1 MRIPIFI
8 SATVVLLSL
17 VIPLIHYFT
26 FDKEIYMRDIQSYTQ
41 MTSLSS
47 IAYSVSWFEPRVRRF
62 ESSINRETP
71 QLPSQDRLIFVYG
84 DTDVE

>member
-1 MRIPIFI
+1 MKIPIFFS
-8 SATVVLLSL
+8 SAIVLLTF
-17 VIPLIHYFT
+17 VISVTHYIT
-26 FDKEIYMRDIQSYTQ
+26 FDRERYMRDILNYTQ

-71 QLPSQDRLIFVYG
+71 QLPPQDRLIFIYG
-84 DTDVE
+84 DTDVK